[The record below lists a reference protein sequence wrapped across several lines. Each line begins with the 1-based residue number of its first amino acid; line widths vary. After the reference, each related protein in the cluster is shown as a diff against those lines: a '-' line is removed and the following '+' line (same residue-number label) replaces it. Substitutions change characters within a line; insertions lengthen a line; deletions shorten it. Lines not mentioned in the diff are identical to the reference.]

1 MWRHFPPS
9 SAFTCARSLMTAAL
23 LLVAAAC
30 QSEKI
35 DSNSRL
41 RAAAT
46 PPLKLSEIPYPV
58 DPVVNT
64 DSPIRVS
71 VTKCA
76 VRVNYDYT
84 FCASAS
90 GAASGRYWYAWYVAI
105 CDVNDN
111 CGEFDMYASGDD
123 LSSFAYVVPYYAAY
137 VEVQA
142 IARESGGSNY
152 TTYKSSYLL
161 ARGPLWG
168 QGAGFSPNVP
178 CASSSYPLVE
188 TQDDGGGT
196 QVVRH
201 YSRNYCTGQ
210 KEYDPSG
217 S

>member
-1 MWRHFPPS
+1 MWRHFPPG
-9 SAFTCARSLMTAAL
+9 SAFTYARSLTTVAL
-23 LLVAAAC
+23 LLTAAAC

-35 DSNSRL
+35 DSSSRL

-58 DPVVNT
+58 DPVANS

-76 VRVNYDYT
+76 QRVNYDYT

-90 GAASGRYWYAWYVAI
+90 GAVSGRYWYGWYVAI
-105 CDVNDN
+105 CDVNDS

-123 LSSFAYVVPYYAAY
+123 LSSFAYVVPPYAAY

-142 IARESGGSNY
+142 VARESGSANY
-152 TTYKSSYLL
+152 TTYKSTQLL
-161 ARGPLWG
+161 ARGPQWA

-178 CASSSYPLVE
+178 CASNSYPLVE
-188 TQDDGGGT
+188 TQDSSGT
-196 QVVRH
+196 QVTRH

-210 KEYDPSG
+210 KEFDPNG
-217 S
+217 G